1 MRRASIEIRQ
11 CHQRAKACRERAMRE
26 RDPAARRVML
36 DLEKRW
42 HGLAQSIQLTVNISN
57 FAKTVTRDVE

>member
-1 MRRASIEIRQ
+1 
-11 CHQRAKACRERAMRE
+11 
-26 RDPAARRVML
+26 ML

-42 HGLAQSIQLTVNISN
+42 HGLAQSIQLTANISN